1 VDNTPGDKLG
11 VWRDMRLADA
21 LVYINSYFYFILA
34 INMQRHL
41 HVVDVTAFV
50 AETHD
55 HILKRLL
62 IGNPTATRT

>member
-1 VDNTPGDKLG
+1 
-11 VWRDMRLADA
+11 
-21 LVYINSYFYFILA
+21 
-34 INMQRHL
+34 MQRHL

-62 IGNPTATRT
+62 IGNPTATRTWPVQNLKLVASAALEIISTY